1 MLKFFGVNK
10 FNENLLISINL
21 VLKIISSILVSL
33 KIVFFVKL
41 RRSLN
46 ISSRKFLGLNILG
59 ILNSCKLVGNII
71 IKEIE
76 NLNRK
81 GFIIRLSLVKFGII

>member
-10 FNENLLISINL
+10 FNENLSISINL
-21 VLKIISSILVSL
+21 VLKIISSILVSI

-59 ILNSCKLVGNII
+59 ILNSCKSVGNII
-71 IKEIE
+71 SKEIE

-81 GFIIRLSLVKFGII
+81 GFIIRLSFVKFGII

>member
-10 FNENLLISINL
+10 FNENLSISINL
-21 VLKIISSILVSL
+21 VLKIISSILVSI

>member
-10 FNENLLISINL
+10 FNENLSISINL